1 MELQCHD
8 CGSTQIRRS
17 RIRLT
22 DLKKLIVLRYP
33 VRCAVCYA
41 RGFAWIFDAFAI
53 SNKPFKKI
61 AR

>member
-17 RIRLT
+17 RLRLT
-22 DLKKLIVLRYP
+22 DLKRLVLLRYP

-41 RGFAWIFDAFAI
+41 RGYAWILDAFSI
-53 SNKPFKKI
+53 SHKPLKKI
-61 AR
+61 TR